1 MDLYVEHYVDHHVD
15 LYIQQMPNI
24 AGGKMNEVPTFVVGS
39 RVESLGSRV
48 ESLGSRVESLD
59 STRA

>member
-1 MDLYVEHYVDHHVD
+1 VDLYVEHYVDHHVD

-24 AGGKMNEVPTFVVGS
+24 AGEKMNEVPTFVVGS

-48 ESLGSRVESLD
+48 ESLD